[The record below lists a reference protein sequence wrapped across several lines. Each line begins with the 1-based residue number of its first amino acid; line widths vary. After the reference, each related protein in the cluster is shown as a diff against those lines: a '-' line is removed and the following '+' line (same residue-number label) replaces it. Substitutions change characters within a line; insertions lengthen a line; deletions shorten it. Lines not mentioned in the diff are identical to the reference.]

1 MESEELQKVLKT
13 FLKTVIKKSRANLK
27 SKKINASRSLSNSFK
42 YNVHIGKNSIDA
54 DILAE
59 DYLKFI
65 DRGVKGVKSG
75 KSLSGFKYTNKKPPL
90 RFLTTWIKQKSGK
103 FRQRNQK
110 QMAFAVQHKVFN
122 YGIKPTKFFTD
133 PFEKE
138 FKELPDEVVE
148 AYALDIENFMKFIL
162 KDGGI

>member
-13 FLKTVIKKSRANLK
+13 FLKRVIKKSRANLK

>member
-13 FLKTVIKKSRANLK
+13 FLKRVIKKSHANLK

>member
-1 MESEELQKVLKT
+1 
-13 FLKTVIKKSRANLK
+13 
-27 SKKINASRSLSNSFK
+27 
-42 YNVHIGKNSIDA
+42 
-54 DILAE
+54 
-59 DYLKFI
+59 
-65 DRGVKGVKSG
+65 
-75 KSLSGFKYTNKKPPL
+75 
-90 RFLTTWIKQKSGK
+90 
-103 FRQRNQK
+103 
-110 QMAFAVQHKVFN
+110 VFN